1 VKEPNNT
8 TPEKQEDELEK
19 LKEKRDKVKKV
30 SDIFNLFSRTFSQ
43 IKIFSAEHATV
54 KKFIDQLYIYFRDF
68 LDKNEKMEI
77 GIDETSFT
85 FLKEEIYRED
95 NIQKSLPFLFFK
107 DGVQILFFY
116 KGLQKDEF
124 EEFLEVIKKESQLP
138 AEESDVVNAI
148 WEKDFDNIRYYA
160 PDDFLETKIGLKTL
174 VKKYEVDKKKLSRGK
189 INLRPNDRSSHGKFR
204 GTEVSGIDDDS
215 WKKMDFADQVTLL
228 IGNMELNEQE
238 KDAIES
244 MLNNNREITRDD
256 ELLSLLFEM
265 LYMEKRDDIF
275 KDTLDVLTESF
286 EGFLEK
292 NDFKKTVS
300 IIQFIHELKKD
311 VHSNSP
317 TKSQILDG
325 FLKRLSSQDMI
336 HVLNQK
342 VRDKKIPDMYNC
354 LNHLRLIGP
363 SSLPIIAYIASD
375 YDSKDI
381 KIKAVQIFRHLGRQD
396 LSILTSLARN
406 ETPAITNEIIFILSE
421 CPEST
426 ALKHLSLFAGYINK
440 SIKINAIH
448 AIGKFKSETAA
459 KVLSNFWDDEDEGI
473 RILAAQNIQVFT
485 DDSMIKKLI
494 TIISHKKFH
503 KLNREEKQILLET
516 LGRSRTDSAVHHL
529 QNLIKKVG
537 FLSLPRKVESAIY
550 AVSGLKIMGT
560 GDALKTLKKV
570 IRGRKKAI
578 RIAGQNAIAHL
589 EKNIRLHSPSEEN
602 ID

>member
-1 VKEPNNT
+1 MKEPNNT

-256 ELLSLLFEM
+256 ELLSLLFE
-265 LYMEKRDDIF
+265 
-275 KDTLDVLTESF
+275 
-286 EGFLEK
+286 
-292 NDFKKTVS
+292 
-300 IIQFIHELKKD
+300 
-311 VHSNSP
+311 
-317 TKSQILDG
+317 
-325 FLKRLSSQDMI
+325 LSW
-336 HVLNQK
+336 
-342 VRDKKIPDMYNC
+342 
-354 LNHLRLIGP
+354 
-363 SSLPIIAYIASD
+363 
-375 YDSKDI
+375 
-381 KIKAVQIFRHLGRQD
+381 F
-396 LSILTSLARN
+396 
-406 ETPAITNEIIFILSE
+406 
-421 CPEST
+421 ST
-426 ALKHLSLFAGYINK
+426 
-440 SIKINAIH
+440 
-448 AIGKFKSETAA
+448 
-459 KVLSNFWDDEDEGI
+459 
-473 RILAAQNIQVFT
+473 
-485 DDSMIKKLI
+485 
-494 TIISHKKFH
+494 
-503 KLNREEKQILLET
+503 
-516 LGRSRTDSAVHHL
+516 
-529 QNLIKKVG
+529 
-537 FLSLPRKVESAIY
+537 
-550 AVSGLKIMGT
+550 
-560 GDALKTLKKV
+560 
-570 IRGRKKAI
+570 
-578 RIAGQNAIAHL
+578 
-589 EKNIRLHSPSEEN
+589 
-602 ID
+602 